1 VTPLLVAI
9 SNNIAGDDLEVL
21 LQAGADFLLTA
32 RTGENVI
39 HYCVEYA
46 SGLAPKFCSLIE
58 ERLGRDGLKR
68 YLNMGTENKKLTPLD
83 YALITEDRATAK
95 FLLNRGAD
103 VACCQYVKGDPVRWS
118 EISSQVLNME
128 SGGDVEIIRET

>member
-1 VTPLLVAI
+1 MINMLSTKGNGVTPLLVAI
-9 SNNIAGDDLEVL
+9 SHNIAGDDLEVL

-32 RTGENVI
+32 RTGENVL

-46 SGLAPKFCSLIE
+46 PGLAPKFCSLIE

-83 YALITEDRATAK
+83 YALITIDK
-95 FLLNRGAD
+95 FLINRGAD
-103 VACCQYVKGDPVRWS
+103 VACCQY
-118 EISSQVLNME
+118 
-128 SGGDVEIIRET
+128 